1 MKIAL
6 IFPGQ
11 GSQHLG
17 MGKEFYEQFE
27 EVREIYNVASNEL
40 GYDVAGLS
48 FNGPEDELNRTFRTQ
63 PCLLTA
69 SFSAFKVLTMN
80 GIQPE
85 FAAGHSLGEYSALT
99 AAGVLSFK
107 DAVVL
112 TEKRGSYMQEAVA
125 EGKGLMAA
133 LIGIDREALIKV
145 CESVKSGYVAPANYN
160 CPGQIVIAGEKP
172 AVEEAMKLAEEA
184 GARRAIAL
192 AVSVPS
198 HCELMKGASEKLS
211 ELMDTTEVNVPKFH
225 IVNNADA
232 RTIET
237 PEMIRDSLVRQL
249 NSPLKWE
256 DSVKYM
262 IEQGVD
268 TFIETGPKTVLTGL
282 VKRIDKGVRI
292 LNIEDMKSLKNL
304 LDQL

>member
-1 MKIAL
+1 
-6 IFPGQ
+6 
-11 GSQHLG
+11 